1 MTSLVLH
8 VGPPKCGSTSIQQ
21 FFATQE
27 RPCVENIHYTLLD
40 PLEISELNREQPSES
55 ILSTFTQLLADNLT
69 GCDVLILSH
78 EYLFECQYAIKNIC
92 NLAKNLV
99 TEISI
104 IGYSRR
110 QSEFLI
116 SSYSQWGFR
125 VPDRITE
132 AILVLEKIKLDRVLF
147 SGLEQQLI
155 VSIVNDFYDYRY
167 EEYRIF
173 DWYHSYKGI
182 RQLIDKSGA
191 VVKCGV
197 LPNKEFG
204 NTLIHDFCKK
214 SGLTLHDEINDTSQQ
229 IFNMSF
235 NQDLIEAINNAVAFD
250 LDVPGPHENNDVLDL
265 LSNKM
270 VKTTNDSSE
279 FLSNLKSYIDSYF
292 FSLNQQFCHEYDLR
306 ETYFAPSA
314 QFSKQEI
321 LDLIIYEGQQRAMN
335 KSIVINNYRM
345 LAARMIELC
354 LKLTK
359 ENSYIRDYGPA
370 PVDNMPAPVDTVPAA
385 VDTKIKDYSI
395 LGALR
400 KLFKY

>member
-1 MTSLVLH
+1 MTSLILH

-27 RPCVENIHYTLLD
+27 RPCVQNTHYILLD

-55 ILSTFTQLLADNLT
+55 VLSTFTQLLADNLT

-92 NLAKNLV
+92 SLAKNLV
-99 TEISI
+99 NEISI

-110 QSEFLI
+110 QSEFLV

-132 AILVLEKIKLDRVLF
+132 ANIVLDKIKLDPVLF

-173 DWYHSYKGI
+173 DWYNSYKGI
-182 RQLIDKSGA
+182 MQLIDKSGA
-191 VVKCGV
+191 VIKCGV

-204 NTLIHDFCKK
+204 NTLIQDFCEK
-214 SGLTLHDEINDTSQQ
+214 SGLTLHNEINDTSQPV
-229 IFNMSF
+229 FNISF
-235 NQDLIEAINNAVAFD
+235 NQDLIEAINNAVAFG
-250 LDVPGPHENNDVLDL
+250 LDVPGPHENNDVLGL
-265 LSNKM
+265 LSNNM
-270 VKTTNDSSE
+270 VTLTNYSSE

-306 ETYFAPSA
+306 ETYFAASA
-314 QFSKQEI
+314 RFSKQEI
-321 LDLIIYEGQQRAMN
+321 LDLIIHEGQQRAMN
-335 KSIVINNYRM
+335 KSMVINHYRM
-345 LAARMIELC
+345 LAARMVELC

-359 ENSYIRDYGPA
+359 ENSYIRDNSPA
-370 PVDNMPAPVDTVPAA
+370 PVDDIPAPVDT
-385 VDTKIKDYSI
+385 KLEDYSI
-395 LGALR
+395 LRALK
-400 KLFKY
+400 KLFQY

>member
-1 MTSLVLH
+1 MTRLILH

-27 RPCVENIHYTLLD
+27 RPCVQNIHYTLLD
-40 PLEISELNREQPSES
+40 PSEISELNREQPGES
-55 ILSTFTQLLADNLT
+55 ILRVFTQLLADNLT
-69 GCDVLILSH
+69 GCDVLIWSH

-92 NLAKNLV
+92 SLAKNLV

-132 AILVLEKIKLDRVLF
+132 AIIVLDKIKLDRVLF

-173 DWYHSYKGI
+173 DWYNSYKGI
-182 RQLIDKSGA
+182 RQLIDKTGA

-204 NTLIHDFCKK
+204 NTLIHDFCEK
-214 SGLTLHDEINDTSQQ
+214 SGLTLHYEINEMSQQ
-229 IFNMSF
+229 IFNTSF
-235 NQDLIEAINNAVAFD
+235 NQDLIEGINIAVAFG
-250 LDVPGPHENNDVLDL
+250 LDVPGPHEHNDVLES

-270 VKTTNDSSE
+270 VKMTNHSSE
-279 FLSNLKSYIDSYF
+279 FLSNLKSYIDTYF
-292 FSLNQQFCHEYDLR
+292 LSLNQQYCQEYGLSEAYFTP
-306 ETYFAPSA
+306 ETR
-314 QFSKQEI
+314 FSKQEI
-321 LDLIIYEGQQRAMN
+321 LDLIIREGQQRALN
-335 KSIVINNYRM
+335 KSVAINNYRM

-359 ENSYIRDYGPA
+359 ENSYIRD
-370 PVDNMPAPVDTVPAA
+370 NMPAPIDDMPAP

-395 LGALR
+395 RGALR